1 MNNEAIVKEEDLIDT
16 GETDYTSDEKTV
28 SVWNNVLSAALNI
41 PGAKV
46 NRVEFLQK
54 ELSKFY
60 DDDVVR
66 SVIENGCK
74 NSPVNKKD
82 IDKIAKS
89 VIKNHT
95 IIVTGISFATGLP
108 GGWWMAGTIPADLA
122 QFYYNVIV
130 VTQKLA
136 FLYGWPSF
144 DDEQPSDEF
153 VARLNT
159 FIGVMCGV
167 ESAINVI
174 SKVANN
180 LALQVSKRLPQIALT
195 KYGFYTVSKQVAKW
209 LGISLTKQTFAKS
222 ISKFIPIL
230 GGILSGAITIAT
242 FRPMAKNLKKYLADL
257 PLAKDGKEAIVIEDD
272 EEELD
277 ENIITK

>member
-1 MNNEAIVKEEDLIDT
+1 MNNEETIELNEDYNIN
-16 GETDYTSDEKTV
+16 DEKAVT
-28 SVWNNVLSAALNI
+28 VWNGVLSTALKI

-46 NRVEFLQK
+46 NRSAFLRK
-54 ELSKFY
+54 ELIKY
-60 DDDVVR
+60 YKEDDVQEIIR
-66 SVIENGCK
+66 NGIK
-74 NSPVNKKD
+74 NSPAKKED

-89 VIKNHT
+89 VIKAHT
-95 IIVTGISFATGLP
+95 IAATGISFATGLP
-108 GGWWMAGTIPADLA
+108 GGWWMAGTIPADLT
-122 QFYYNVIV
+122 QFYYQVIV
-130 VTQKLA
+130 VAQKLA

-144 DDEQPSDEF
+144 DEEQPSDEF

-180 LALQVSKRLPQIALT
+180 LASQVSKRLPQIALT

-242 FRPMAKNLKKYLADL
+242 FRPMAKKLQKYLADL
-257 PLAKDGKEAIVIEDD
+257 PLAKDGKVAIVIEDD

-277 ENIITK
+277 ESAITK